1 MIKLILTLLLIF
13 IISCSSNFK
22 EDYDNDKN
30 LYENNILED
39 YELFNLANKYIETEK
54 LDLALI
60 ELDKIE
66 VLFPSGE
73 YAKKAM
79 LVSAYIYFLKKDYE
93 KTRAIAES
101 YKTYFPGNRDIVYA
115 NYLEAMTYY
124 AVIKKSDYT
133 QDNSKI
139 ALEKFNF
146 ILNAYPNNK
155 YEIDIITKIEIIN
168 NNLAKNKLSIA
179 KFYYD
184 RGNVNASLVY
194 LNEIYID
201 HSSSYSIEETLF
213 LLTKIHFSIDEYEI
227 AKKYASILAYNFPES
242 DWYRKSYNIL
252 NNLEDVAND
261 KKWFQRYNP
270 MKIFKKEVDD
280 TSNNKLIKSID

>member
-1 MIKLILTLLLIF
+1 MNKLILTLLLIF

-101 YKTYFPGNRDIVYA
+101 YKTYFPGSRDIVYA

-155 YEIDIITKIEIIN
+155 YEIDIITKIDIIN

>member
-1 MIKLILTLLLIF
+1 MNKLILTLLLIF

-101 YKTYFPGNRDIVYA
+101 YKTYFPGSRDIVYA

-155 YEIDIITKIEIIN
+155 YEIDIITKIDIIN

-194 LNEIYID
+194 LNEIYTD

>member
-1 MIKLILTLLLIF
+1 MNKLILTLLLIF

-101 YKTYFPGNRDIVYA
+101 YKTYFPGSRDIVYA

-124 AVIKKSDYT
+124 VLLKKSDYS
-133 QDNSKI
+133 QKNAEE
-139 ALEKFNF
+139 ALDKFTF
-146 ILNAYPNNK
+146 ILNAYPDSI
-155 YEIDIITKIEIIN
+155 YEIDIITRIQVIN
-168 NNLAKNKLSIA
+168 NNLADSKLKKA
-179 KFYYD
+179 KFYIKRKNYN
-184 RGNVNASLVY
+184 GALLYLVD
-194 LNEIYID
+194 IYEN
-201 HSSSYSIEETLF
+201 HNSSNSISETLF
-213 LLTKIHFSIDEYEI
+213 YLSKIYFDLDEIDTSI
-227 AKKYASILAYNFPES
+227 KYASILAYNFPNS
-242 DWYRKSYNIL
+242 NWYSKIYNLI
-252 NNLEDVAND
+252 NNIND
-261 KKWFQRYNP
+261 IDNEPNWFEKYNP
-270 MKIFKKEVDD
+270 IEIFIEKESTQSDIEIL
-280 TSNNKLIKSID
+280 K